1 MSTKFEK
8 FAEKIN
14 GQIAGLVAGGKWKA
28 TDFIIDPGKFGRLAA
43 SAPLAA
49 KYTACKVMQEAIS
62 TNGRLTEG
70 DVRRAF
76 EAAGIK

>member
-1 MSTKFEK
+1 MTSK
-8 FAEKIN
+8 FAKFAQKIN
-14 GQIAGLVAGGKWKA
+14 GQIDGLAANRHKR

-62 TNGRLTEG
+62 ANGCLTED

-76 EAAGIK
+76 EAGGLK